1 MPPGGHGQPPCPFA
15 YLAAARMHFEDLPYG
30 DKGTCLVEIKER
42 EGLGNPSLRS
52 RTPGMK
58 GAGVTVLGELLV
70 ATLPSHE
77 TVVRC
82 RRRAGVAV
90 LRDEVRVVLQDP
102 SPPGGLCLRDV
113 ARQLG
118 ARERRVVLAQDGTC
132 GWVHGLAADN
142 GRVV

>member
-1 MPPGGHGQPPCPFA
+1 M
-15 YLAAARMHFEDLPYG
+15 RR
-30 DKGTCLVEIKER
+30 KER
-42 EGLGNPSLRS
+42 AGWAHPSLWAS
-52 RTPGMK
+52 TPRMK

-90 LRDEVRVVLQDP
+90 LGDEVRVVLQDP
-102 SPPGGLCLRDV
+102 SPLSGLCLRDV

-118 ARERRVVLAQDGTC
+118 GRACRVVLAQDGTC
-132 GWVHGLAADN
+132 GWVHGLA
-142 GRVV
+142 